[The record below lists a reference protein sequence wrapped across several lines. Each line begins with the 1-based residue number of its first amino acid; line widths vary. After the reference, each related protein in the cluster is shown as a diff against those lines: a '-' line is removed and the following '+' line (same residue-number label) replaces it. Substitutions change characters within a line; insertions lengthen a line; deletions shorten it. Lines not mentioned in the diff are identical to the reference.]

1 MCSHNSS
8 ACGSTCVESS
18 TVVPAAA
25 IASSSSLSCR
35 VAIGSSP
42 VNGSSRIRNSGLMD
56 HRPGE
61 LHLLLHPLRQLLDP
75 GVRLAAEAEL
85 VEPRGRP
92 APRFRPRQAA
102 HLPEVG
108 ELVEHLH
115 PAVEAALLGE
125 VADRLAQVVVD
136 DPAAEADLAAVGER
150 DAHDHPDRRRLPR
163 AVGAEQAVDRPARDG
178 KRQPIDRDRAGEALR
193 NAGQLE
199 VRIHPGPL
207 PPVYGRGPRRVAQAA
222 DSAILGAGA
231 GRADSSIG

>member
-1 MCSHNSS
+1 
-8 ACGSTCVESS
+8 
-18 TVVPAAA
+18 
-25 IASSSSLSCR
+25 
-35 VAIGSSP
+35 
-42 VNGSSRIRNSGLMD
+42 MD

-75 GVRLAAEAEL
+75 GVRLGAQAQL
-85 VEPRGRP
+85 LQPRARP
-92 APRFRPRQAA
+92 APGFRPRQAA
-102 HLPEVG
+102 HLAEVG

-115 PAVEAALLGE
+115 AAVEAALLGE

-178 KRQPIDRDRAGEALR
+178 KREPIDRDRAGEALR
-193 NAGQLE
+193 HVGQLE
-199 VRIHPGPL
+199 VRIHPGP
-207 PPVYGRGPRRVAQAA
+207 PSPVYGSGPARVARTAE
-222 DSAILGAGA
+222 SAILTAGA